1 MEHHKAKNFPFTR
14 ETQFAWI
21 CDGAYLAEWPV
32 NLVELVKRKIV
43 TCRQASDMTGNGWQL
58 PSVGAMFACWLS
70 AFELRDDHSQLP
82 QQMSTAI
89 MIEDSE
95 SEESSRQGMDVPC
108 DDIIA
113 LARCG
118 ETIFE

>member
-1 MEHHKAKNFPFTR
+1 M
-14 ETQFAWI
+14 
-21 CDGAYLAEWPV
+21 

-82 QQMSTAI
+82 RQMSTAI
-89 MIEDSE
+89 GIENSE
-95 SEESSRQGMDVPC
+95 SEDWSGQ
-108 DDIIA
+108 
-113 LARCG
+113 
-118 ETIFE
+118 